1 VSALWA
7 DTPLRGRVLAAVLLA
22 AFLAAPLIADR
33 YLISV
38 LILVLYFAYVGQA
51 WNLLMGFAGQLS
63 LGHALYL
70 GIGAYVAAALWIHF
84 GVGPWLG
91 VFAAIPI
98 AALGGAFIGWLGW
111 RFSIEGVYF
120 ALLTIALPSSPASAS
135 IIGISPAPPPD
146 SSFPSAAR
154 RRRNGG
160 TSAAVRCCSI
170 TSRSRSRPGPPGSLP
185 GCGAR
190 RWAIAGSRCA
200 RMRRRRARSAST
212 YSGPEWRRC

>member
-1 VSALWA
+1 MGSTALWSARSSSTSSGCSPRARRAPGRGAPRGVRGAGGFLRRALDEKHVLVRPVDRGAGAAPAGRARTPRVSALWA
-7 DTPLRGRVLAAVLLA
+7 DTPPRGRVLAALLLA

-91 VFAAIPI
+91 VLAPIP
-98 AALGGAFIGWLGW
+98 LPPP
-111 RFSIEGVYF
+111 RRP
-120 ALLTIALPSSPASAS
+120 LTASLPSPVLP
-135 IIGISPAPPPD
+135 PAPLFPP
-146 SSFPSAAR
+146 
-154 RRRNGG
+154 
-160 TSAAVRCCSI
+160 
-170 TSRSRSRPGPPGSLP
+170 LP
-185 GCGAR
+185 
-190 RWAIAGSRCA
+190 
-200 RMRRRRARSAST
+200 T
-212 YSGPEWRRC
+212 P